1 MKVVEVKILRRQA
14 ASRTSTEIP
23 AQVVLRG
30 NKKNNNNN
38 DNNNINKN
46 AFDRRLTN
54 RGSQSRSRNKSWSQP
69 GSVNLDLD
77 PMTLTYELDFDIL
90 KI

>member
-1 MKVVEVKILRRQA
+1 MSLEGSFTIKFKCA
-14 ASRTSTEIP
+14 YNSEIP
-23 AQVVLRG
+23 S
-30 NKKNNNNN
+30 NETEKKKN
-38 DNNNINKN
+38 NKN

-54 RGSQSRSRNKSWSQP
+54 RGSQSWSQNKSWSEP
-69 GSVNLDLD
+69 VSINLDLH